1 MSRIFSSEEKISTID
16 KNEKPNIIPNE
27 YIMDPYYEEEEEKI
41 VQYRNLPHDLN
52 SISLKTRFTCKK
64 MLDLMENNKEEDL
77 TLEDLNDPKKAEI
90 NKEKL
95 NKKLIQYYCMEN
107 AEKNKFAPPSEKT
120 MNKLQQF
127 KKWQKYEIF
136 QKDGIKNYLNN
147 ILPDYKLIYKTNNL
161 IHNKMNLFTKL
172 RIKRNYDSII
182 LPNID
187 SYNNYIN
194 NIKYNNNYNKKESEL
209 FNDHSRSYMSLYDK
223 KKNLY
228 QRSLNRNKSTED
240 FNFNSSISSKLI
252 NPDSIRSPKE
262 KRQINSLRSK
272 NQSMSFINLI
282 DNSNFNNKFKTDK
295 NKSIIKSFEDST
307 FCYSKVKVPLTKNKS
322 ITSSPYD
329 GGIFHSNSLL
339 RNKSMND
346 LLANPSQKKIL
357 QRLNEYNKSRSRII
371 NNKDFLQHI
380 GKTFVTINKHLTD
393 YDYNIF

>member
-27 YIMDPYYEEEEEKI
+27 YIIDPYYEEEEEKI

-95 NKKLIQYYCMEN
+95 NRKIIQYYCMEN

-194 NIKYNNNYNKKESEL
+194 NIKYNNNKKESEL
-209 FNDHSRSYMSLYDK
+209 FNDHSRSYMPLYDK
-223 KKNLY
+223 EKNLY

-262 KRQINSLRSK
+262 KRPINSLRSK

-282 DNSNFNNKFKTDK
+282 DNSNFNNKFSTDK

-322 ITSSPYD
+322 ITSSPYG

-357 QRLNEYNKSRSRII
+357 QRLNEYNKNRSRII

-380 GKTFVTINKHLTD
+380 GKTFVTTNKHLTD

>member
-95 NKKLIQYYCMEN
+95 NRKIIQYYCMEN

-194 NIKYNNNYNKKESEL
+194 NIKYNNNNKKESEL
-209 FNDHSRSYMSLYDK
+209 FNDQSRSYMSLYDK
-223 KKNLY
+223 EKNLY
-228 QRSLNRNKSTED
+228 NRSLNRNKSTED

-282 DNSNFNNKFKTDK
+282 DNSNFNNKFRTDK

-322 ITSSPYD
+322 ITSSPYG

-380 GKTFVTINKHLTD
+380 GKTFVTLNKHLTD

>member
-95 NKKLIQYYCMEN
+95 NRKIIQYYCMEN
-107 AEKNKFAPPSEKT
+107 AEKNKYAPPSEKT

-147 ILPDYKLIYKTNNL
+147 VLPDYKLIYNTSNL
-161 IHNKMNLFTKL
+161 IHNKMNLYTKL

-194 NIKYNNNYNKKESEL
+194 NIKYNNNKKESEL
-209 FNDHSRSYMSLYDK
+209 FNDHSRSYMPLYDK
-223 KKNLY
+223 EKNLY

-282 DNSNFNNKFKTDK
+282 DNSNFNNKFRTDK

-307 FCYSKVKVPLTKNKS
+307 FCYSKVKIPLTKNKS
-322 ITSSPYD
+322 ITSSPYG

-357 QRLNEYNKSRSRII
+357 QRLNEYNKNRSRII

-380 GKTFVTINKHLTD
+380 GKTFVTTNKHLTD

>member
-27 YIMDPYYEEEEEKI
+27 YIIEPYYQEEEEKI

-95 NKKLIQYYCMEN
+95 NRKIIQYYCMEN

-209 FNDHSRSYMSLYDK
+209 FNDHSRSYMPLYDK
-223 KKNLY
+223 EKNLY
-228 QRSLNRNKSTED
+228 NRSLNRNKSTED

-322 ITSSPYD
+322 ITSSPYG

-357 QRLNEYNKSRSRII
+357 QRLNEYNKNRSRII

-380 GKTFVTINKHLTD
+380 GKTFVTTNKHLID

>member
-27 YIMDPYYEEEEEKI
+27 YIIDPYYEEEEEKI

-95 NKKLIQYYCMEN
+95 NRKIIQYYCMEN

-194 NIKYNNNYNKKESEL
+194 NIKYNNNKKESEL
-209 FNDHSRSYMSLYDK
+209 FNDHSRSYMPLYDK
-223 KKNLY
+223 EKNLY

-252 NPDSIRSPKE
+252 NPDSVRSPKE
-262 KRQINSLRSK
+262 KRPINSLRSK

-282 DNSNFNNKFKTDK
+282 DNSNFNNKFSTDK

-322 ITSSPYD
+322 ITSSPYG

-357 QRLNEYNKSRSRII
+357 QRLNEYNKNRSRII

-380 GKTFVTINKHLTD
+380 GKTFVTTNKHLTD

>member
-95 NKKLIQYYCMEN
+95 NRKIIQYYCMEN

-194 NIKYNNNYNKKESEL
+194 NIKYNNNNKKESEL
-209 FNDHSRSYMSLYDK
+209 FNDQSRSYMSLYDK
-223 KKNLY
+223 EKNLY
-228 QRSLNRNKSTED
+228 NRSLNRNKSTED

-322 ITSSPYD
+322 ITSSPYG

>member
-27 YIMDPYYEEEEEKI
+27 YIMDPYYEEEAEKI

-95 NKKLIQYYCMEN
+95 NRKIIQYYCMEN

-194 NIKYNNNYNKKESEL
+194 NIKYNNNNKKESEL

-223 KKNLY
+223 EKNLY
-228 QRSLNRNKSTED
+228 NRSLNRNKSTED

-272 NQSMSFINLI
+272 NQSSSFINLI
-282 DNSNFNNKFKTDK
+282 DNSNFNNKFRSDK

-307 FCYSKVKVPLTKNKS
+307 FCYSKVKIPLTKNKS
-322 ITSSPYD
+322 ITSSPYG

-357 QRLNEYNKSRSRII
+357 QRLNEYNKNRSRII
-371 NNKDFLQHI
+371 NNKDFLQLI
-380 GKTFVTINKHLTD
+380 GKTFVTTNKHLTD